1 MPKNNKTEN
10 NETERKQNDDCATMI
25 ARLEKDLSLEQEKS
39 KRALADYQNLLRHS
53 QQDRVRIAKLA
64 GSEMFGAMIEP
75 LDNLRLAATALQDKG
90 LDLVVDQFLK
100 ALETQG
106 VVTVAAKPGDAFDVN
121 TMEAIEKKGDGDKI
135 IAVISP
141 GYILNGEV
149 IKHAKVS
156 VG

>member
-1 MPKNNKTEN
+1 MPKDKTSSHELQQ
-10 NETERKQNDDCATMI
+10 KQATDCAAMI
-25 ARLEKDLSLEQEKS
+25 AGLEENLALEQEKS

-53 QQDRVRIAKLA
+53 QEDRLRIAKLA
-64 GSEMFGAMIEP
+64 GSEMLGAIIEP
-75 LDNLRLAATALQDKG
+75 LDNLRLAATAINDEG
-90 LDLVVDQFLK
+90 LNLVVNQFLR

-106 VVTVAAKPGDAFDVN
+106 VTTVAAQVGNAFDVN
-121 TMEAIEKKGDGDKI
+121 TMEAVEKKGDGDKI